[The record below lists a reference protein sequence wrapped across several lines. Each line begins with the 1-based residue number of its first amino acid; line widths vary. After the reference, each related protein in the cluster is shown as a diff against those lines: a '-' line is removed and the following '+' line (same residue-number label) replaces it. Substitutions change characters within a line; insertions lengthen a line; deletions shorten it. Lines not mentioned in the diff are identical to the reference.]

1 MERPGSSQKSF
12 EAYAMFDG
20 TPGTTFR
27 ILGNTRADKSD
38 IFAVDTSFEMGMIS
52 TRSSNSNSKYNGY
65 DQFVFGQL
73 NSYPRTFLLVTN

>member
-52 TRSSNSNSKYNGY
+52 TRSSNSNSKYNVL
-65 DQFVFGQL
+65 DPHPSMVLHIRKAF
-73 NSYPRTFLLVTN
+73 TTTT